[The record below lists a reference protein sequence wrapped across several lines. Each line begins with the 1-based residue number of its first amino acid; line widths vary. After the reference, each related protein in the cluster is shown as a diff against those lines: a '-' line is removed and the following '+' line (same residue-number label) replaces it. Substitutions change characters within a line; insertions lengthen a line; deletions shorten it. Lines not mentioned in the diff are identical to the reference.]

1 MKSIGSFLFMRI
13 CHKNHGQNNVDR
25 ASSPENS
32 SYKKVLA
39 DQHLRRAD
47 TKPPESVADSRKF
60 ADALEPYDKAFP
72 FYEQ

>member
-1 MKSIGSFLFMRI
+1 M
-13 CHKNHGQNNVDR
+13 NHGQNNVDR

-32 SYKKVLA
+32 SCKKVLA
-39 DQHLRRAD
+39 DQHPRRAD

-60 ADALEPYDKAFP
+60 ADALEPYDEAFP